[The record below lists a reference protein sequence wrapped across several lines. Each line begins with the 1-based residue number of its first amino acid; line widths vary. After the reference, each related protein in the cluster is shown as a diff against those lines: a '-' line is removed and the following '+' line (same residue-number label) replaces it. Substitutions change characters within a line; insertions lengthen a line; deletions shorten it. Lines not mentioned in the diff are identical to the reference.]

1 MNKKVLISINIF
13 VYLVI
18 IFLSCYFIMIPNIKK
33 LNETNKMKVYTNEER
48 VNLINET
55 NRKYDE
61 LEKQKSNEYI
71 DKKTEIQNKYDK
83 LNEEVKTKY
92 DRLIS
97 EMNSKYD
104 KKYKEYS
111 NKMVNVESSKNREFW
126 ANGFSKRFYELD
138 NEYVSLANARGKIE
152 TERAEEK
159 RNYESEKY
167 KETARNNELLEDE
180 IANNSKEREKELD
193 SLYTLRTN
201 ELNKINSNNRKIR
214 ELKRSY
220 ILCIIISIVII
231 VLPLIYVV
239 FIYNY
244 FTKLLNNVKEKWS
257 QVEVMLKQR
266 TDLIPNIVETVKGYS
281 NYEKKTLTE
290 VINARNEAIKS
301 SNKEDE
307 IETNKKL
314 GNLVKKMIVSFEKY
328 PELKA
333 DKNFMD
339 LQNNLVNIENGLSLA
354 RSRYN
359 RAVLAYKNSLE
370 MFPSNMFGIIFNFK
384 PEMFFEMSKDE
395 AETIKIKF

>member
-71 DKKTEIQNKYDK
+71 DKKTEIQNKYDR

-138 NEYVSLANARGKIE
+138 NEYISLANARGKIE

-167 KETARNNELLEDE
+167 NETARNNELLEDE

>member
-1 MNKKVLISINIF
+1 MNKKILISTNIAI
-13 VYLVI
+13 YIVI

-33 LNETNKMKVYTNEER
+33 LNETNKTKVYTNEER

-83 LNEEVKTKY
+83 LNEELKTKY

-138 NEYVSLANARGKIE
+138 NEYVSLAKARGKIE

-167 KETARNNELLEDE
+167 NETARNNELLEDE

-339 LQNNLVNIENGLSLA
+339 LQNNLVNIENSLSLA

>member
-55 NRKYDE
+55 NGKYDE
-61 LEKQKSNEYI
+61 LEKHKSSEYI

-111 NKMVNVESSKNREFW
+111 NKMVNIESSKNREFW

-138 NEYVSLANARGKIE
+138 NEYISLANARGKIE

-395 AETIKIKF
+395 AETFKIKF

>member
-1 MNKKVLISINIF
+1 MNKKILISANIAI
-13 VYLVI
+13 YIVI

-33 LNETNKMKVYTNEER
+33 LNETNKTKVYTNEER

-138 NEYVSLANARGKIE
+138 NEYVSLAKARGKIE

-167 KETARNNELLEDE
+167 NETARNNELLEDE
-180 IANNSKEREKELD
+180 IANNSKEREK
-193 SLYTLRTN
+193 N
-201 ELNKINSNNRKIR
+201 
-214 ELKRSY
+214 
-220 ILCIIISIVII
+220 
-231 VLPLIYVV
+231 
-239 FIYNY
+239 
-244 FTKLLNNVKEKWS
+244 
-257 QVEVMLKQR
+257 
-266 TDLIPNIVETVKGYS
+266 
-281 NYEKKTLTE
+281 
-290 VINARNEAIKS
+290 
-301 SNKEDE
+301 
-307 IETNKKL
+307 
-314 GNLVKKMIVSFEKY
+314 
-328 PELKA
+328 
-333 DKNFMD
+333 
-339 LQNNLVNIENGLSLA
+339 
-354 RSRYN
+354 
-359 RAVLAYKNSLE
+359 
-370 MFPSNMFGIIFNFK
+370 
-384 PEMFFEMSKDE
+384 
-395 AETIKIKF
+395 

>member
-33 LNETNKMKVYTNEER
+33 LNETNKTKVYTNEER

-61 LEKQKSNEYI
+61 LEKHKSNEYI

-138 NEYVSLANARGKIE
+138 NEYISLANARGKIE

-395 AETIKIKF
+395 AETFKIKF

>member
-1 MNKKVLISINIF
+1 MNKKILISTNIAI
-13 VYLVI
+13 YLVI

-92 DRLIS
+92 DKLIS

-138 NEYVSLANARGKIE
+138 NEYILLANERGKIE
-152 TERAEEK
+152 TERAAEK

-231 VLPLIYVV
+231 ILPLIYVV

-314 GNLVKKMIVSFEKY
+314 GNLVNKMIVSFEKY

-384 PEMFFEMSKDE
+384 PEIFFEMSKDE

>member
-18 IFLSCYFIMIPNIKK
+18 IFLSCYFITIPNIKK

-55 NRKYDE
+55 NGKYDE
-61 LEKQKSNEYI
+61 LEKHKSNEYI

-138 NEYVSLANARGKIE
+138 NEYISLANARGKIE

-167 KETARNNELLEDE
+167 NETARNNELLEDE
-180 IANNSKEREKELD
+180 IANNSKERKKELD

-201 ELNKINSNNRKIR
+201 ELNKINSNNGKIR

>member
-167 KETARNNELLEDE
+167 NETARNNELLEDE

-395 AETIKIKF
+395 AETFKIKF